1 LMNGIHCAFTGRLG
15 SDPEQRYTTS
25 GKPLLAIRVAV
36 DETTVESEDRAAPE
50 TQWVR
55 VITWEELALEL
66 AEKLHRGVAVYVEG
80 RLKHDRWERDGQP
93 RCGLSAWQVVPMGVG
108 RKSAKGLD

>member
-1 LMNGIHCAFTGRLG
+1 MNGIHCAFTGRLG
-15 SDPEQRYTTS
+15 SDPEQRYTKT

-55 VITWEELALEL
+55 VITWEELALGPARL
-66 AEKLHRGVAVYVEG
+66 APGHGSII
-80 RLKHDRWERDGQP
+80 ERPVP
-93 RCGLSAWQVVPMGVG
+93 RMDAAIRRAEQ
-108 RKSAKGLD
+108 A